1 MPKGAG
7 KGPHPSGKG
16 KTKDVDDKPAM
27 GPPPLSTMAPTDPP
41 WLSVNQSSPSTPF
54 TSAPAMNSV
63 DFKEDPK
70 DKQIKTLLNALKKH
84 NEELPPDVQALVQ
97 EATILSGQ
105 QETKQLHSAVAA
117 HGKAKRE
124 LQEAQASRYNLHA
137 SWRQFLAQSAVQWQR
152 YTDMFLQQQK
162 QLEEKIAAAKEA
174 LISAR
179 ESLSTS
185 KVSAGV
191 ASKDDASMISDSED
205 LAPDAV
211 EGNASKIAQGIE
223 QLATNLRNLHEQAQ
237 QAEQEEQQ
245 ALKRPRTVPPTET
258 PEAPGPNSSTAF
270 IGPA

>member
-1 MPKGAG
+1 M
-7 KGPHPSGKG
+7 
-16 KTKDVDDKPAM
+16 
-27 GPPPLSTMAPTDPP
+27 
-41 WLSVNQSSPSTPF
+41 NQSSPSTPF

-237 QAEQEEQQ
+237 QAEKDEQQ